1 MKTKTKKK
9 TVKKS
14 TKAKTT
20 TMGKLFWKMFQKAD
34 YLDVWTEDDTTEGSH
49 ESYFLSD
56 IARIED
62 GEVHIYRHGS
72 WPENQKV
79 KLRGNTAEVLEK
91 RQNTY
96 KFRFYTKKSVRLA

>member
-1 MKTKTKKK
+1 VKTKKK
-9 TVKKS
+9 TA
-14 TKAKTT
+14 KAKTTTKTT

-34 YLDVWTEDDTTEGSH
+34 YLDVWTEDDMTEGEH

-62 GEVHIYRHGS
+62 GEVHVYGIGS

-79 KLRGNTAEVLEK
+79 KLRGDTAEVLEK
-91 RQNTY
+91 RRNAY
-96 KFRFYTKKSVRLA
+96 KFRFYTKRSVRLV